1 MRKLEREEAIT
12 KEAEPKRDK
21 KQTYL
26 AQGTRRKML
35 LLRVIFLFS
44 SSFSVAQ
51 AWGGWNFQNDR
62 VQRLEALG
70 IQEEKNLLVL
80 TAKTLPRALN
90 ETRFLMVEFY
100 NPLSKQSQNLIK
112 EMGKAV
118 DIMGKEKT
126 GVLFG
131 KVNITSEKLLEQ
143 EFAIKNVPTVKLF
156 VEGQRQQ
163 PIDCRGVIEAAA
175 LVAWL
180 RNQIRLSIVL
190 LTSRE
195 QTKTFIS
202 SKKLSVIGFFEDL
215 HEGTVELFYE
225 LVKDFPEVP
234 FGLTEQR
241 NVWILYGITIDT
253 MVVFQQGTIVHF
265 EECEEDRHILRDLSQ
280 IVKFFTMDLVIEY
293 NIETMDQIYDMHIRN
308 HILLFISKNSTE
320 FGALVK
326 TFESVAQEFKNKLI
340 FLMVNTDD
348 VDNTHVLEYFQIT
361 SWDIP
366 GVRILNLTKNMRY
379 RMPAEEITFK
389 NMKKFCEN
397 FLDGLAKQQLPS
409 ENIPKDWDTKPVK
422 VLVGKNFKE
431 VVFSHKRNVF
441 VMFYAPWSYECK
453 SLLPVIEELGKKYQ
467 YHESVTIA
475 KIDITA
481 NDIHQTFLEKYPFFK
496 FFPAKSD
503 LVVPYNGEYTLNA
516 FIDFVEKEIK
526 SQMELEEWS
535 FEEEESDEKEDLSLQ
550 DWKKTKEEL

>member
-1 MRKLEREEAIT
+1 MFVNVLRT
-12 KEAEPKRDK
+12 H
-21 KQTYL
+21 YL
-26 AQGTRRKML
+26 RRKML

>member
-1 MRKLEREEAIT
+1 
-12 KEAEPKRDK
+12 
-21 KQTYL
+21 
-26 AQGTRRKML
+26 
-35 LLRVIFLFS
+35 
-44 SSFSVAQ
+44 
-51 AWGGWNFQNDR
+51 
-62 VQRLEALG
+62 
-70 IQEEKNLLVL
+70 
-80 TAKTLPRALN
+80 
-90 ETRFLMVEFY
+90 
-100 NPLSKQSQNLIK
+100 
-112 EMGKAV
+112 MGKAV
-118 DIMGKEKT
+118 DIMGKENT

-143 EFAIKNVPTVKLF
+143 EFAIKDVPTVKLF
-156 VEGQRQQ
+156 VEGQRKQ
-163 PIDCRGVIEAAA
+163 PIDCGGVIEATA

-180 RNQIRLSIVL
+180 RNQIRLSILL

-202 SKKLSVIGFFEDL
+202 SRKLSVIGFFEDL

-234 FGLTEQR
+234 FGVTEKR
-241 NVWILYGITIDT
+241 DIWIQYGITIDT
-253 MVVFQQGTIVHF
+253 MIVFQQGTIVHL
-265 EECEEDRHILRDLSQ
+265 EECEEDEHHLRDLSR

-293 NIETMDQIYDMHIRN
+293 NIETMDQIYDMPIRN

-320 FGALVK
+320 FDVLIKV
-326 TFESVAQEFKNKLI
+326 FESVAQKFKNKLI
-340 FLMVNTDD
+340 FLIVNTDE
-348 VDNTHVLEYFQIT
+348 VDNIHVLEYFQIS

-389 NMKKFCEN
+389 NVKKFCEN

-431 VVFSHKRNVF
+431 VVFSHKRNAF

-453 SLLPVIEELGKKYQ
+453 SLLPVLEELGKKYQ

-481 NDIHQTFLEKYPFFK
+481 NDIHQMFLGKYPFFK

-503 LVVPYNGEYTLNA
+503 SVVPYSGKYTLEA
-516 FIDFVEKEIK
+516 FIEFVEKEIK
-526 SQMELEEWS
+526 SQMESEEWS
-535 FEEEESDEKEDLSLQ
+535 FEEEESDEQEDISVQ
-550 DWKKTKEEL
+550 DWGKVKEEL

>member
-1 MRKLEREEAIT
+1 MRKNLQECLIQSLHFIEERT
-12 KEAEPKRDK
+12 EP
-21 KQTYL
+21 QE
-26 AQGTRRKML
+26 RRKML

-44 SSFSVAQ
+44 SSLSVAQ

-80 TAKTLPRALN
+80 TATTLPRVLN

-131 KVNITSEKLLEQ
+131 KVNITSEKLLEK

-180 RNQIRLSIVL
+180 RNQIRLSVVL

-340 FLMVNTDD
+340 FLMVNTDQ

-366 GVRILNLTKNMRY
+366 GVRILNLTKNTRY

-389 NMKKFCEN
+389 NMKKFCNN

-453 SLLPVIEELGKKYQ
+453 SLLPVLEELGKKYQ

-481 NDIHQTFLEKYPFFK
+481 NDIQQTFLEKYPFFK

-503 LVVPYNGEYTLNA
+503 LVVPYNGEYSLNA

>member
-1 MRKLEREEAIT
+1 
-12 KEAEPKRDK
+12 
-21 KQTYL
+21 
-26 AQGTRRKML
+26 ML
-35 LLRVIFLFS
+35 LFLITSLLS
-44 SSFSVAQ
+44 SGLPIVQ

-62 VQRLEALG
+62 VWKLEALG

-80 TAKTLPRALN
+80 TAQTLGRVLN

-100 NPLSKQSQNLIK
+100 NPLSRQSQNLIK
-112 EMGKAV
+112 EMGRAV
-118 DIMGKEKT
+118 DIMGKENT

-143 EFAIKNVPTVKLF
+143 EFAIKDVPMVKLF

-180 RNQIRLSIVL
+180 RNQIKLSTVL
-190 LTSRE
+190 FTSRE
-195 QTKTFIS
+195 QIKTFVRS
-202 SKKLSVIGFFEDL
+202 RKLTVIGFFE
-215 HEGTVELFYE
+215 GV
-225 LVKDFPEVP
+225 
-234 FGLTEQR
+234 
-241 NVWILYGITIDT
+241 
-253 MVVFQQGTIVHF
+253 IVHF
-265 EECEEDRHILRDLSQ
+265 EECEEDRHILRDLSK
-280 IVKFFTMDLVIEY
+280 IIKFFTMDLVIEY
-293 NIETMDQIYDMHIRN
+293 SVETMDQIYDMHIRN

-320 FGALVK
+320 FGALVQV
-326 TFESVAQEFKNKLI
+326 FESVAQEFKNKII
-340 FLMVNTDD
+340 FLIVNTDE
-348 VDNTHVLEYFQIT
+348 VDNTHVLEYFQIS

-366 GVRILNLTKNMRY
+366 GIRILNVTKNMRY

-389 NMKKFCEN
+389 NMNSFCEN
-397 FLDGLAKQQLPS
+397 FLNGLAKQQLPS

-431 VVFSHKRNVF
+431 VVFSHKRNAF

-453 SLLPVIEELGKKYQ
+453 TLLPILEELGKKYH

-496 FFPAKSD
+496 FFPAKTD
-503 LVVPYNGEYTLNA
+503 LVVPYNGEYTLDA
-516 FIDFVEKEIK
+516 FIDFVEKEVK
-526 SQMELEEWS
+526 FQMESEEWS
-535 FEEEESDEKEDLSLQ
+535 FEEEESDEQEDLSVQ
-550 DWKKTKEEL
+550 DWGEIKEEL

>member
-1 MRKLEREEAIT
+1 MFVSVLRIHHL
-12 KEAEPKRDK
+12 
-21 KQTYL
+21 
-26 AQGTRRKML
+26 RRKML

-44 SSFSVAQ
+44 SSLSVAQ

-80 TAKTLPRALN
+80 TATTLPRVLN

-131 KVNITSEKLLEQ
+131 KVNITSEKLLEK

-180 RNQIRLSIVL
+180 RNQIRLSVVL

-340 FLMVNTDD
+340 FLMVNTDQ

-366 GVRILNLTKNMRY
+366 GVRILNLTKNTRY

-389 NMKKFCEN
+389 NMKKFCNN

-453 SLLPVIEELGKKYQ
+453 SLLPVLEELGKKYQ

-481 NDIHQTFLEKYPFFK
+481 NDIQQTFLEKYPFFK

-503 LVVPYNGEYTLNA
+503 LVVPYNGEYSLNA

>member
-1 MRKLEREEAIT
+1 
-12 KEAEPKRDK
+12 
-21 KQTYL
+21 
-26 AQGTRRKML
+26 ML
-35 LLRVIFLFS
+35 LLQVIFLFS
-44 SSFSVAQ
+44 SSLSVAQ

-80 TAKTLPRALN
+80 TATTLPRVLN

-180 RNQIRLSIVL
+180 RNQIRLSVVL
-190 LTSRE
+190 LMSRE
-195 QTKTFIS
+195 QTKTFIN

-215 HEGTVELFYE
+215 QEGTVELFYE

-340 FLMVNTDD
+340 FLMVNTDQ

-366 GVRILNLTKNMRY
+366 GVRILNLTKNTRY

-389 NMKKFCEN
+389 NMKKFCNN

-441 VMFYAPWSYECK
+441 VMFYAPWSYKCK
-453 SLLPVIEELGKKYQ
+453 SLLPVLEELGKKYQ

>member
-1 MRKLEREEAIT
+1 MTKNFEEYLIQSLHFIEERT
-12 KEAEPKRDK
+12 EP
-21 KQTYL
+21 QE
-26 AQGTRRKML
+26 RRKML
-35 LLRVIFLFS
+35 LLQVIFLFS
-44 SSFSVAQ
+44 SSLSVAQ

-80 TAKTLPRALN
+80 TATTLPRVLN

-180 RNQIRLSIVL
+180 RNQIRLSVVL
-190 LTSRE
+190 LMSRE
-195 QTKTFIS
+195 QTKTFIN

-215 HEGTVELFYE
+215 QEGTVELFYE

-340 FLMVNTDD
+340 FLMVNTDQ

-366 GVRILNLTKNMRY
+366 GVRILNLTKNTRY

-389 NMKKFCEN
+389 NMKKFCNN

-441 VMFYAPWSYECK
+441 VMFYAPWSYKCK
-453 SLLPVIEELGKKYQ
+453 SLLPVLEELGKKYQ

>member
-1 MRKLEREEAIT
+1 MRKNLQECLIQSLHFIEERT
-12 KEAEPKRDK
+12 EP
-21 KQTYL
+21 QE
-26 AQGTRRKML
+26 RRKML

-44 SSFSVAQ
+44 SSLSVAQ

-80 TAKTLPRALN
+80 TATTLPRVLN

-131 KVNITSEKLLEQ
+131 KVNITSEKLLEK

-180 RNQIRLSIVL
+180 RNQIRLSVVL

-202 SKKLSVIGFFEDL
+202 SKKLSVIGFFE
-215 HEGTVELFYE
+215 
-225 LVKDFPEVP
+225 
-234 FGLTEQR
+234 
-241 NVWILYGITIDT
+241 
-253 MVVFQQGTIVHF
+253 GTIVHF

-340 FLMVNTDD
+340 FLMVNTDQ

-366 GVRILNLTKNMRY
+366 GVRILNLTKNTRY

-389 NMKKFCEN
+389 NMKKFCNN

-453 SLLPVIEELGKKYQ
+453 SLLPVLEELGKKYQ

-481 NDIHQTFLEKYPFFK
+481 NDIQQTFLEKYPFFK

-503 LVVPYNGEYTLNA
+503 LVVPYNGEYSLNA